1 MRSVETKEKN
11 VLITPNMK
19 QQILEEFENEFYG
32 VLQDDGGLGKR
43 GDKIGNLDGFL
54 PPHLDLNDIKS
65 FLSSSIDRVLE
76 EARKCVPEERKLGRF
91 DGEIELDELNGFN
104 DCRTQTLQALDKL
117 KV

>member
-1 MRSVETKEKN
+1 
-11 VLITPNMK
+11 MK

-54 PPHLDLNDIKS
+54 PPHLDLNDVKA

-76 EARKCVPEERKLGRF
+76 EARKCVPEEEQESNEFHALSC
-91 DGEIELDELNGFN
+91 DGQNHMLCMAPLNDRSVGHN
-104 DCRTQTLQALDKL
+104 KCRDKTLQALNKL

>member
-1 MRSVETKEKN
+1 
-11 VLITPNMK
+11 MK

-54 PPHLDLNDIKS
+54 PPHLDLNDVKA

-76 EARKCVPEERKLGRF
+76 EARKCVPEEAQNMCGCTFEEECHGRCG
-91 DGEIELDELNGFN
+91 DTFN
-104 DCRTQTLQALDKL
+104 RCRTQTLQALDKL

>member
-1 MRSVETKEKN
+1 
-11 VLITPNMK
+11 MK

-54 PPHLDLNDIKS
+54 PPHLDLNDVKA
-65 FLSSSIDRVLE
+65 FLSSSIDRVIE
-76 EARKCVPEERKLGRF
+76 EARKCVPN
-91 DGEIELDELNGFN
+91 EIEDTCG
-104 DCRTQTLQALDKL
+104 CRECSEAADLLRNQAAKTLQALNKL